1 MRIEGLGPIGQP
13 EPKDKKSEK
22 AVKPSNTPLDKVD
35 IKQQDNKIG
44 QAGYG
49 ESLKNALAAQAEKFE
64 NSAQIRRKSASGYY
78 EESEIL
84 KTISDKLID
93 SSELKDVIK
102 EYQQANKVRT
112 IQSTES
118 PVRQDKVDEVRKK
131 MEEGFYNDP
140 ANFNSFAQKII
151 DHFGL

>member
-13 EPKDKKSEK
+13 DPKDKKNEK
-22 AVKPSNTPLDKVD
+22 AAKPTSTPLDKVD
-35 IKQQDNKIG
+35 IKQHENKIG

-64 NSAQIRRKSASGYY
+64 NSTQIRRKSASGYY

-84 KTISDKLID
+84 RSISDKLID
-93 SSELKDVIK
+93 SSELKDVVK
-102 EYQQANKVRT
+102 EYKQANKLMT

-118 PVRQDKVDEVRKK
+118 PVRQDKVAEVRRK
-131 MEEGFYNDP
+131 MEEGYYNDP